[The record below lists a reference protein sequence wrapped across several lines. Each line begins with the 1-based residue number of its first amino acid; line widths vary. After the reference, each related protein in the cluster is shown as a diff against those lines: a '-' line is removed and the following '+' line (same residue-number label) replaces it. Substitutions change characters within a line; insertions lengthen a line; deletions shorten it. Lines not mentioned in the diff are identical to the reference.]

1 VNSRWNIVIVEDDPQ
16 TGAFYRATLKSAG
29 YKALLFTRPAEFFT
43 ALAKAK
49 PDAAF
54 IELKVPGMDG
64 KDVIRVLRAN
74 EATRRMLL
82 IGLSRRPADSK
93 EAIGVFNAGAD
104 EYLSSPA
111 DPEFVLVRL
120 ASLLQRRLASPAKE
134 EPIVLGEL
142 SVLPDERV
150 CRLAGKALKLTRI
163 EFDLLV
169 YFLRQRGRILT
180 RGQLLKDVWQGDPV
194 TGTATVDKHV
204 ENLRRKLGLFGA
216 RIETVIKLGYVLK
229 A

>member
-1 VNSRWNIVIVEDDPQ
+1 MTSRWNIVIVEDDPQ
-16 TGAFYRATLKSAG
+16 AGAFYRATLKSAG
-29 YKALLFTRPAEFFT
+29 YRAALFTRPAEFFT

-82 IGLSRRPADSK
+82 IALSRQPASPK
-93 EAIGVFNAGAD
+93 EAVGVFNAGAD
-104 EYLSSPA
+104 EYLAAPA
-111 DPEFVLVRL
+111 DPEFILVRL

-142 SVLPDERV
+142 TLLPDERS
-150 CRLAGKALKLTRI
+150 CRLSGKAFRLTRI

-180 RGQLLKDVWQGDPV
+180 RGQLLREVWRGDPV

-204 ENLRRKLGLFGA
+204 ENLRRKLGPFGR